1 MPSSSGQILQRAVE
15 KDAALI
21 DALTD
26 SFAAELS
33 TVLDLLKTKI
43 RGLIKK
49 IDTNPDGRLVGTQ
62 QSLAL
67 ALRMRA
73 DIIRVLEDA
82 GYTKLALKAVDAPL
96 DRLAAQVLNGGV
108 EAVRIGAY
116 DLDALVAMKQ
126 IRFAQIL
133 QVGEDI
139 AANLWRVTL
148 DGVLGAR
155 PVVDLVDDI
164 SDLLDTSAK
173 QARTLYDT
181 MTSTFSRQVGQI
193 GTTGEPDE
201 AFLYVGPDDIKTR
214 DFCAERVDRVY
225 SREAIEAMDNGQL
238 PNVYLTG
245 GGFSC
250 RHAFRRVSALDVELL
265 ALMDT
270 GIRYQDRDASVAA

>member
-1 MPSSSGQILQRAVE
+1 MRSSSGQKLQRAVE

-26 SFAAELS
+26 SFADELS
-33 TVLDLLKTKI
+33 VVLDLLKTKI
-43 RGLIKK
+43 RGLVKK
-49 IDTNPDGRLVGTQ
+49 IQADPNGRMVATQ
-62 QSLAL
+62 QNLAL
-67 ALRMRA
+67 ALRLRA
-73 DIIRVLEDA
+73 DLIRVLDDA
-82 GYTKLALKAVDAPL
+82 GYTQLALKATDAPL
-96 DRLAAQVLNGGV
+96 DRLAAQVLKGGV
-108 EAVRIGAY
+108 EAVRLGAY
-116 DLDALVAMKQ
+116 DLDALVAMKE

-133 QVGEDI
+133 KVGEDI

-155 PVVDLVDDI
+155 PVTDLVDDI

-214 DFCAERVDRVY
+214 DFCAERVDKVF
-225 SREAIEAMDNGQL
+225 SREEIEDWDNGNMDGDPFL
-238 PNVYLTG
+238 VCG
-245 GGFSC
+245 GWNC
-250 RHAFRRVSALDVELL
+250 RHQLRRVSAIDSELL
-265 ALMDT
+265 DLMDT
-270 GIRYQDRDASVAA
+270 DTPYQDRDSVAA